1 MRWWISL
8 MCFFRCCTTASPC
21 IYSLKVLHFYITI
34 TAPFSCSW
42 MYFKMPLSFIIT
54 LRSLNIIC
62 EQWMFYEGYPLVT
75 VTCSGAD
82 QKWKITYWGLFF
94 YYYFF
99 KFTYTTFPSRNSW
112 NLISYQV
119 MVLRCHCERKTSAQ
133 FVHLFSIP
141 LPSTALS

>member
-42 MYFKMPLSFIIT
+42 MYVKMPLSFIIT

-99 KFTYTTFPSRNSW
+99 KCPQLHINCKTRYLAHLLEGRMT
-112 NLISYQV
+112 
-119 MVLRCHCERKTSAQ
+119 ERKPRSYILQTKNEKGEEVLCFLQ
-133 FVHLFSIP
+133 
-141 LPSTALS
+141 